1 MSDRLKTFR
10 EYEPGALPGPTKE
23 LLGLAGSLEELDRA
37 DANAPS

>member
-10 EYEPGALPGPTKE
+10 EYEPGAQPGRTNE
-23 LLGLAGSLEELDRA
+23 LLGLAGSLEELDRE